1 MNSFK
6 GKEKE
11 KEKELNNKSPKNY
24 NYNVS
29 DIIVKNIIE
38 KILSLTITTADKHQ
52 IEKEIPDYCFDGIKE
67 SLELAMCIDF
77 LNYDKDDMKH
87 KNTLLNSKSK
97 SMEKIKNINNKSFYD
112 LKKVD
117 KSFRKKVRIK
127 NKSEKLKKYKL
138 CKSLD
143 PNISNEISI
152 NLDVFKPSVK
162 KKDKNINKRQ
172 DKDKDKEERQSEIN
186 LNPLLLNKLIIRD
199 INDNQDNN
207 KNKFEKKNEIFKKEN
222 DDPFIINVPE
232 IENTHEPHKIFESNL
247 RFHTSMEK
255 VFNKEKII
263 LYDIIKEGKNHWG
276 TIMQPEAPSIDRE
289 AGTKIKYT
297 KPILKL
303 KKNKDFVKEEFRIR
317 EVEEHSTIRNP
328 TLNEKKEKTNKKN
341 NENKKKLIKTNQNLK
356 EPEKNVKKKKYM
368 PIIEFPS
375 EDLDPKIFAR
385 ENENFDLQQ
394 LRDDLEK
401 ELAEKKLELANRLKK
416 EKEEQALEKALEEKR
431 KELANKNVTV
441 DIKGEL
447 VYIKS
452 LDINKFMNDFSKS
465 KTKCKDIKTIETES
479 RNLQKKKKTLVV
491 EKNPEALVDTL
502 ENDRPQ
508 KKKLKL
514 KNQRKKSFVNED
526 KTQNSKML
534 GLLFFDRNKEPL
546 ISGGSNFDLMNPSCG
561 VNLTEEQKTKSGG
574 KDFFHQYNK
583 YSIQVFEETL
593 SKTISANLYQ
603 NQMNNYLNNASS
615 PNVMSL
621 KKKKTLKDTMLYSNK
636 EKEEEKKIINKTEN
650 SANKIL
656 KESDGQLLV
665 KTNNLRMALSNLD
678 LITEGDEKHLLAKK
692 GKRRRNIIKRKQFIM
707 DFNKQQLKNYE
718 EINSFAK
725 TLLGSENWGEN
736 IGKKTNSKQNFRK
749 PKKPVFDELKKELPF
764 NILNHIPR
772 KRLPPINALNRF
784 KENSL
789 GKTLSVGFFNINKKN
804 KLKALSMEENKNVLS
819 ENEENKNNEN
829 KRTDYNFS
837 SNDNFYKN
845 TIS

>member
-199 INDNQDNN
+199 INDNQDN
-207 KNKFEKKNEIFKKEN
+207 KNKFEKKNETFKKEN

-375 EDLDPKIFAR
+375 EDLDPKIFTR

-829 KRTDYNFS
+829 KRTNYNFS